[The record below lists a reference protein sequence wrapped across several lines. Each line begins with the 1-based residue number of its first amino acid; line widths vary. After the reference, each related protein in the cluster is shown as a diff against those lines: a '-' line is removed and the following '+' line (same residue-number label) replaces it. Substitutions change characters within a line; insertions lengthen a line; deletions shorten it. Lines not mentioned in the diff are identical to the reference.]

1 MYGSELTEEKNNN
14 GTYRNCAHQDGQG
27 DHIALVLP
35 VDNMTGR
42 TATTHKRVEIRL
54 LTVAARSCDGFEHPR
69 ILTCLQSIAIDS
81 HQNHSADKNIVGCV
95 IYNAPFHSNQ
105 GNRVGNKLP
114 TLRRTFPLQT
124 FAQLAHFLRTDAH
137 HTISHVQIQAATGN
151 GITVVFHCRNL

>member
-1 MYGSELTEEKNNN
+1 MYGSELTEGNNNN

-42 TATTHKRVEIRL
+42 TATTHKRVGIRL

-69 ILTCLQSIAIDS
+69 ILTCLQSIAIDP
-81 HQNHSADKNIVGCV
+81 HQNHSADKNTVGCV
-95 IYNAPFHSNQ
+95 IYNAPFHPNQ

-114 TLRRTFPLQT
+114 TLQRTLHLQT
-124 FAQLAHFLRTDAH
+124 FAQLAHSLQTKIH
-137 HTISHVQIQAATGN
+137 HTITHVQIQAATDTR
-151 GITVVFHCRNL
+151 ITVVFHCRNL